1 MIYSKRNEVMEVLSE
16 SEVEKKGSIM
26 AKKITVDIDVNNLD
40 EYVNKANELVELL
53 KKAKSLADELALV
66 DFNINL

>member
-1 MIYSKRNEVMEVLSE
+1 MEN
-16 SEVEKKGSIM
+16 
-26 AKKITVDIDVNNLD
+26 KKIIIDVDVNNLD

>member
-1 MIYSKRNEVMEVLSE
+1 MGVLSE

>member
-1 MIYSKRNEVMEVLSE
+1 MGVLFE